1 MKTLILAGGLGTRL
15 SEYTDATPKP
25 MVKIGGY
32 PILWHIM
39 NIYSHSGF
47 TDFYLA
53 LGYRAQMIKEYFL
66 FYRALNVDCTVRLR
80 DNIFDYHNI
89 DVPDWQVTMV
99 DTGLKTMTGGRLKR
113 MQPYVENK
121 TFMLTYGDGVA
132 DLNIKELVAFHKK
145 HGKMVTLT
153 AVHPTA
159 RYGELMLS
167 DHKVILFKEKPQTQ
181 RSWING
187 GFFVMEPEIFL
198 LIANDDMILEEE
210 LLEQATFMG
219 QLMAYQHDC
228 FWQCMDSLGD
238 LRLLE
243 KLWGLGTASWDRVTR

>member
-15 SEYTDATPKP
+15 AEYTDAIPKP
-25 MVKIGGY
+25 MVKIGTY

-39 NIYSHSGF
+39 NIYSRSGF
-47 TDFYLA
+47 NDFCLA
-53 LGYRAQMIKEYFL
+53 LGYKAQMIKEYFL
-66 FYRALNVDCTVRLR
+66 FYRSLNVDYTVSLR

-113 MQPYVENK
+113 MQSFVVNK

-132 DLNIKELVAFHKK
+132 DLNIKELVTFHKK

-167 DHKVILFKEKPQTQ
+167 DNKVISFKEKPQAQ

-187 GFFVMEPEIFL
+187 GFFIMEPEIFD
-198 LIANDDMILEEE
+198 LISSDDTVLEEGP
-210 LLEQATFMG
+210 LEQVASMG
-219 QLMAYQHDC
+219 QLMAYRHDG
-228 FWQCMDSLGD
+228 FWQCMDTLRD

-243 KLWGLGTASWDRVTR
+243 KLWASGKAPWNRRC